1 MQGETICHISNPDLA
16 SPQKQLGYNPL
27 RNRKGSITSRV
38 MLGVDSWKLYMRKA
52 NVFHI
57 KRRKNN
63 VSPRVLDMEKILERR
78 VIYFN
83 LLILEMRSKL
93 LEKLENRTKIT
104 ELIEKGSIE

>member
-1 MQGETICHISNPDLA
+1 METLHEKS
-16 SPQKQLGYNPL
+16 
-27 RNRKGSITSRV
+27 
-38 MLGVDSWKLYMRKA
+38 